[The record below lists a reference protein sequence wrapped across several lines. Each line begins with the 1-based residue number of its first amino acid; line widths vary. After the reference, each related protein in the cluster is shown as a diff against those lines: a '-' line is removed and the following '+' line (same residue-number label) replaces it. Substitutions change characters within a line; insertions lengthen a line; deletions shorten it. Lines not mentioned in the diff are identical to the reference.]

1 MASGDA
7 AREAVKQRTQR
18 GSSGLPKGVTKSG
31 KKYQARINY
40 RPEGKVK
47 KELRGLGSFDSV
59 EQAVQAVAAARAA
72 LNDGED
78 PFKHELAQR
87 QARGQVRSPTS
98 PVAGPLI
105 CSCLHTEH
113 ICHACLSG
121 TTARAQDGPQVG
133 CAQEWA
139 VARVQ
144 RHWAWAG
151 RQRARWKIPEQRR
164 HAGVGQ
170 DSMHYKGDQ
179 QSNNGSLL
187 HLGAS
192 RERYCQISRGAK
204 QLIPGS

>member
-47 KELRGLGSFDSV
+47 KELRGLGLGSFDSV

-78 PFKHELAQR
+78 PFKQELVQR

-105 CSCLHTEH
+105 CSCLHRAYLSCVPVRDNGPSARRTAGGVCSRMGGRTRPKALGVGRASKGQMENSGAKTTRWSRSGF
-113 ICHACLSG
+113 HAL
-121 TTARAQDGPQVG
+121 
-133 CAQEWA
+133 
-139 VARVQ
+139 
-144 RHWAWAG
+144 
-151 RQRARWKIPEQRR
+151 QRR
-164 HAGVGQ
+164 
-170 DSMHYKGDQ
+170 STIQ
-179 QSNNGSLL
+179 QWQPSSPRRL
-187 HLGAS
+187 
-192 RERYCQISRGAK
+192 
-204 QLIPGS
+204 

>member
-72 LNDGED
+72 LNDSGD
-78 PFKHELAQR
+78 PFKQELVQR

-105 CSCLHTEH
+105 CSCLHR
-113 ICHACLSG
+113 AYLSCVPVRDNG
-121 TTARAQDGPQVG
+121 PSARRTAG
-133 CAQEWA
+133 
-139 VARVQ
+139 
-144 RHWAWAG
+144 
-151 RQRARWKIPEQRR
+151 
-164 HAGVGQ
+164 GVC
-170 DSMHYKGDQ
+170 S
-179 QSNNGSLL
+179 STVL
-187 HLGAS
+187 
-192 RERYCQISRGAK
+192 RGA
-204 QLIPGS
+204 I